1 MISSLIRN
9 LERQSGASS
18 EGRQALSDA
27 IGQIRTFAR
36 GEDLV
41 SERVDTTDCL
51 LLVQGLACRYKMLD
65 QERRQILSFH
75 IQGDICN
82 LQALWLPMDHN
93 VGAMTECRA
102 ALLPQASL
110 RAIIR
115 DYPHVGDALWRLTLI
130 EGAVYREW
138 MIGMGRRSS
147 FARVAHLFCE
157 ILARYHAMGLLKG
170 DQVDW
175 PITQADLADALG
187 LSIVHVNRVL
197 QQLRRQ
203 ELVILRGRTLV
214 ISDWEGLR
222 TVAGFDPA
230 YLHLGSAPA

>member
-157 ILARYHAMGLLKG
+157 ILARYRAMGLLKG